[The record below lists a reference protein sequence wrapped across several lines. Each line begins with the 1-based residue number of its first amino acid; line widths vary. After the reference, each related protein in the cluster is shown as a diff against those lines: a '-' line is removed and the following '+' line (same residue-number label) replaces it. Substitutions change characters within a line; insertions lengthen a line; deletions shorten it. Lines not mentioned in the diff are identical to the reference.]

1 MKKPKQAVILAG
13 GKGSRLEP
21 LTKYCPKPLVDIN
34 GYPFIFY
41 IIQELE
47 KYNFSEVLILI
58 GYKFENFQD
67 LHKYFQNF
75 KIKISFHY
83 SPPNFNTGS
92 RLKAASNYLEDT
104 FFLLYGDNFCPLDFN
119 EIWKSYVINKKDCQ
133 LVAYRNSDNYSSS
146 NIKLNKKNLVVDYD
160 EKRIKNY
167 NFINIG
173 FFILNKK
180 HIKLIK
186 SKNNSKFETDIL
198 NKLVKQKKVSAYI
211 TNHRYY
217 SLTDLTKYFKTLNFF
232 SNKKKFLFLD
242 RDGVIN
248 VRPKKGKY
256 VENLKEFK
264 FKTNSRMAFKYLSK
278 KKINVI
284 IITNQA
290 GISLGKVSMSSF
302 NLINKYIKKQ
312 FDIFGLNL
320 KTIIFCPHHWNDK
333 CYCRKPEPGMF
344 YIAQKLFDINL
355 TTTPFIGDQKSDE
368 EASKKAGIPYYN
380 LKKNESL
387 YKLVKKIFN

>member
-1 MKKPKQAVILAG
+1 L
-13 GKGSRLEP
+13 
-21 LTKYCPKPLVDIN
+21 
-34 GYPFIFY
+34 
-41 IIQELE
+41 
-47 KYNFSEVLILI
+47 
-58 GYKFENFQD
+58 KF
-67 LHKYFQNF
+67 
-75 KIKISFHY
+75 
-83 SPPNFNTGS
+83 
-92 RLKAASNYLEDT
+92 LK
-104 FFLLYGDNFCPLDFN
+104 
-119 EIWKSYVINKKDCQ
+119 
-133 LVAYRNSDNYSSS
+133 
-146 NIKLNKKNLVVDYD
+146 
-160 EKRIKNY
+160 
-167 NFINIG
+167 
-173 FFILNKK
+173 
-180 HIKLIK
+180 
-186 SKNNSKFETDIL
+186 
-198 NKLVKQKKVSAYI
+198 
-211 TNHRYY
+211 
-217 SLTDLTKYFKTLNFF
+217 LNFF